1 MATILRK
8 IGEVRD
14 TFEGIS
20 KDVNELLT
28 MAELS
33 VPVIEDVV
41 EKVKN
46 RISQVE
52 KLFAPSKESK

>member
-1 MATILRK
+1 MATVMKK
-8 IGEVRD
+8 IVEVRE

-20 KDVNELLT
+20 KDVTEFLT

-41 EKVKN
+41 DKVKA

-52 KLFAPSKESK
+52 KLFAPGKEKK

>member
-1 MATILRK
+1 MATIIRK
-8 IGEVRD
+8 ISEVRE

-20 KDVNELLT
+20 KDVNEFLT

-41 EKVKN
+41 EKVKS

-52 KLFAPSKESK
+52 KLFSASKESK